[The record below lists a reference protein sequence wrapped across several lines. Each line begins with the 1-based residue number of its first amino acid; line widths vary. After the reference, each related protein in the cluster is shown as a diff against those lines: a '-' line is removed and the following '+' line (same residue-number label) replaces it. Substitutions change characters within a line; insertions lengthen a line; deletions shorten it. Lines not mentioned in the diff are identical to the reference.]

1 MDVVFVGDGPTTVL
15 ALHGIQ
21 GTRDAWLP
29 VAERLS
35 EHFRFVLPNLRGR
48 GLARRCS
55 GAGAHA
61 LQAFAS
67 DVREVAQAH
76 LADEP
81 FALAGWSMGVS
92 VVLDYVAQAK
102 GPQPR
107 KLVLLSGTPKLCEAH
122 WFRGE
127 GEALL
132 REIAA
137 REARL
142 GLRHAADHDAVAWT
156 WQAIRGSDQRPLLH
170 RIRQP
175 TLLLHGVQDED
186 SPWDHAVALSSALPD
201 ATLVPIE
208 GAGHSLLSAHTARVA
223 DELLRF
229 LDPLD
234 NPDET

>member
-35 EHFRFVLPNLRGR
+35 SRFRFVLPNLRGR
-48 GLARRCS
+48 GAARRCS
-55 GAGAHA
+55 GAGEHD
-61 LQAFAS
+61 LRSFAS
-67 DVREVAQAH
+67 DVRAVAESH
-76 LADEP
+76 LQGVP

-92 VVLDYVAQAK
+92 VALDYVAQAR
-102 GPQPR
+102 GPQPA
-107 KLVLLSGTPKLCEAH
+107 KLALLSGTPKLCAAR

-132 REIAA
+132 CEIAA

-156 WQAIRGSDQRPLLH
+156 WQAIRDSDQRPLLG
-170 RIRQP
+170 RVRQP
-175 TLLLHGVQDED
+175 ALLLHGVQDED
-186 SPWDHAVALSSALPD
+186 SPWAHAVELSSALPD

-208 GAGHSLLSAHTARVA
+208 GAGHSLLTSHTARVA
-223 DELLRF
+223 DALLRF
-229 LDPLD
+229 LDPLEY
-234 NPDET
+234 PR